1 MSPIVAI
8 FMTSSTFLS
17 SNTIK
22 RKRSIQSKYDFVLGY
37 KEIDNVSQIKQPTNN
52 EILNESPSEY
62 NFRHYTEI

>member
-1 MSPIVAI
+1 MD
-8 FMTSSTFLS
+8 TSSSRVVKLHNF
-17 SNTIK
+17 I
-22 RKRSIQSKYDFVLGY
+22 DFVLGY